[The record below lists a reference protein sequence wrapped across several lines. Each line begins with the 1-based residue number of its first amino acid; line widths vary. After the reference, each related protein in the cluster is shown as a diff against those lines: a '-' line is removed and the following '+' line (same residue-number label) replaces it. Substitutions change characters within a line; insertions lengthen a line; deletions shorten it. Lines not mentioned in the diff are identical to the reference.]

1 MHLYLNKT
9 ILFFGHV
16 IFNFRQQK
24 SLRQGSHNVNS
35 MGEGAGGSGEGNGE
49 GEGGKGSFI
58 ATHWLQAR
66 LFYFCHKE
74 EVTCIAGPAGNAPLL
89 PPVVIVN
96 IQILAMKTHKK
107 KFFFT
112 FSYLRILRNKA
123 QEDSTMATPT
133 KTIIATTDQSP
144 PPTVNREV
152 VIVTSILIFMLG
164 FVGNAFICFGF
175 CRFRQLRSL
184 TNYFV
189 LNLSIADL
197 LLVTALAGWIIHDLR
212 GNPPDEK
219 ILIALLINIDVLCF
233 STSMLN
239 MMTIS
244 LDRYC
249 AVVYP
254 LQYPHII
261 TKSRAC
267 VATFLIWAYSLAM
280 AGIGVSRF
288 FTDAMEN
295 SDKIFLS
302 VLSTV
307 NFVIP
312 AVVMVLTHLSIFR
325 IAWNAKQ
332 RSMADL
338 GGIEG
343 VHNMKELLLSL
354 KLSFNTLVIL
364 FPMVTAWGIFYGIT
378 VSETL
383 WPTQIQLSAGFSIAV
398 GLLPHIAAAI
408 DPIVY
413 ILVTRDLRRKLC
425 HF

>member
-1 MHLYLNKT
+1 MHLYLNKK
-9 ILFFGHV
+9 ILFFGYV

-35 MGEGAGGSGEGNGE
+35 MGEGGGGSGERNGE
-49 GEGGKGSFI
+49 GEGGEGSFI
-58 ATHWLQAR
+58 TTHWLQAR

-74 EVTCIAGPAGNAPLL
+74 EVTCTAGPAGNAPLL

-96 IQILAMKTHKK
+96 IQILAMKT

-152 VIVTSILIFMLG
+152 VIVTSILIFILG

>member
-1 MHLYLNKT
+1 M
-9 ILFFGHV
+9 
-16 IFNFRQQK
+16 
-24 SLRQGSHNVNS
+24 
-35 MGEGAGGSGEGNGE
+35 
-49 GEGGKGSFI
+49 
-58 ATHWLQAR
+58 
-66 LFYFCHKE
+66 
-74 EVTCIAGPAGNAPLL
+74 
-89 PPVVIVN
+89 IVN
-96 IQILAMKTHKK
+96 IQILAMKTQ
-107 KFFFT
+107 FFFT

-152 VIVTSILIFMLG
+152 VIVTSILIFILG

-219 ILIALLINIDVLCF
+219 ILIVLLINIDVLCF

-254 LQYPHII
+254 LQYPHIV

-267 VATFLIWAYSLAM
+267 IATFLIWAYSLAM

-354 KLSFNTLVIL
+354 KISFNTLVIL

-413 ILVTRDLRRKLC
+413 ILVTHDLRRKLC

>member
-1 MHLYLNKT
+1 MHLYLNKK

-49 GEGGKGSFI
+49 GEGGRDPSLQPIDCKPGCFI
-58 ATHWLQAR
+58 FVIKKRSHALRDLREMPLYSLLKWLLIYKFSR
-66 LFYFCHKE
+66 WK
-74 EVTCIAGPAGNAPLL
+74 
-89 PPVVIVN
+89 
-96 IQILAMKTHKK
+96 HKK
-107 KFFFT
+107 KIIFT

-133 KTIIATTDQSP
+133 KTTIATTDQSP

-152 VIVTSILIFMLG
+152 VIVTSILIFILG